1 MESAT
6 AAVAMPPAEVHAVP
20 TSDGTEVRL
29 TRYKFGTKGPLVLA
43 PGYGNAARAFAID
56 TVPKNWVQY
65 LGEHGYDVWLL
76 DYRASPDLPSS
87 FTQFTVDDIALRDW
101 PAAIDTVR
109 SVTGEDSVQ
118 AMGHCVGGLSL
129 FMAVGGG
136 MEGLRSATFSS
147 LAGHPIPTP
156 GNQARAWA
164 RMATIFKALGIK
176 GLNTDYDPK
185 AWDGKLIEAVMR
197 LVPFRHVYDNPVARR
212 IYFIYGD
219 VFDYENI
226 NKPTME
232 QAVPSFFG
240 NGNITFFEHISLMIR
255 ASAARNKEGKDTYLS
270 NLDAYKLPINFIT
283 GEHNKMFVP
292 KGLQRTYDTLRRAH
306 GPQDYTHHVIKDYAH
321 LDLWLGTNAERD
333 VWPTAL
339 AELEKHN

>member
-29 TRYKFGTKGPLVLA
+29 TRYKFGTKGPIVLA

-65 LGEHGYDVWLL
+65 LGEHGYDVWLF

-101 PAAIDTVR
+101 PAAIETVR
-109 SVTGEDSVQ
+109 RESGQDTVQ

-164 RMATIFKALGIK
+164 RMATIFKTLGIK

-185 AWDGKLIEAVMR
+185 SWDGKAIEAVMKV
-197 LVPFRHVYDNPVARR
+197 VPFRHVYDNPVARR

-255 ASAARNKEGKDTYLS
+255 ASAARDKHGEDTYLS

>member
-6 AAVAMPPAEVHAVP
+6 VAAPLPPAEVHSVP
-20 TSDGTEVRL
+20 TSDGTAVRL

-87 FTQFTVDDIALRDW
+87 FTQFTVDDIAMRDW
-101 PAAIDTVR
+101 PAAVDTIR
-109 SVTGEDSVQ
+109 RETGQDEIQ

-129 FMAVGGG
+129 FMAIGGG
-136 MEGLRSATFSS
+136 MQGLRSATFSS

-164 RMATIFKALGIK
+164 RLATIFKLLGIK
-176 GLNTDYDPK
+176 GLNTDYDPTK
-185 AWDGKLIEAVMR
+185 WDGKLIETVMKAA
-197 LVPFRHVYDNPVARR
+197 PFRHIYDNPVARR

-226 NKPTME
+226 NTPTME
-232 QAVPSFFG
+232 EAVPSFFG

-255 ASAARNKEGKDTYLS
+255 ASAARDAGGR
-270 NLDAYKLPINFIT
+270 DAYLANLGQFKFPINFIT

-306 GPQDYTHHVIKDYAH
+306 GPKDYTQHVISDYAH